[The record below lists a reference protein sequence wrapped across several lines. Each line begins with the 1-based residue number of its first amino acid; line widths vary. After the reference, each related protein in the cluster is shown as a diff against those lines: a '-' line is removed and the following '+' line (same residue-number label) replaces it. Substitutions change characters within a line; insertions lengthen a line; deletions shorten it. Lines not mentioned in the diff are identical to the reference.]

1 LRRAA
6 AHYLTTEFH
15 SATAIDADNIFATPG
30 VASGIDA
37 LAWSVCN
44 EGEGIM
50 VPQPFYNGFSFDV
63 LNRSNVK
70 LLGVTYA
77 STLGYKDL
85 EDVFDPEVNKRALE
99 DSFQKAKEAGIT
111 VRALLISKWDI
122 VHHSQNVEHS
132 LTRMPAHT
140 TL

>member
-1 LRRAA
+1 M
-6 AHYLTTEFH
+6 
-15 SATAIDADNIFATPG
+15 
-30 VASGIDA
+30 ASGIDA
-37 LAWSVCN
+37 LAWSICN

-77 STLGYKDL
+77 STPGYKDL
-85 EDVFDPEVNKRALE
+85 EDVFNPEVNKRALE
-99 DSFQKAKEAGIT
+99 DSLQKAKEAGIT

-122 VHHSQNVEHS
+122 IHHSRKAEHS